1 MSTNYNAK
9 TPLKVY
15 NPSDETVYKVYLGS
29 SPRRLCADGR
39 TDDLT
44 AIISLID
51 SAEKFIY
58 IAVGE
63 YIPMD
68 LFKDNEMWTA
78 IDDRLRAGI
87 DYSFECAEKSLET
100 LGREIFIRRE
110 GALLLVELSINFKL
124 ICWKRRK

>member
-1 MSTNYNAK
+1 M
-9 TPLKVY
+9 
-15 NPSDETVYKVYLGS
+15 YKVYLGS

-87 DYSFECAEKSLET
+87 DYRCRNVQGSPL
-100 LGREIFIRRE
+100 
-110 GALLLVELSINFKL
+110 
-124 ICWKRRK
+124 KRRLLKAPPLNSLNLHFSVV